1 MSERDDLLTAAM
13 QLPEPDRLILA
24 NQLMDTLP
32 DDMPGLADDSQ
43 EFLQELER
51 RSTDHEGAVSWD
63 ELRDDLSRRLRQ
75 S

>member
-1 MSERDDLLTAAM
+1 MTTRDDILTAAL

-32 DDMPGLADDSQ
+32 EDLPGLSDDSP
-43 EFLQELER
+43 EFLEELER
-51 RSTDHEGAVSWD
+51 RSGDQEGTVSWD
-63 ELRDDLSRRLRQ
+63 DLRDDLSRRLRQ